1 MTRKSTVTVEAR
13 LRRIGTPP
21 ASAGTPRMSLSRTL
35 ITTRTL
41 GNKALRSPL
50 AMLRKYLIS
59 THPGLIMRSLS
70 RRISRF
76 EAIFAWGLSATNKT
90 TSS

>member
-50 AMLRKYLIS
+50 AMLRKY
-59 THPGLIMRSLS
+59 
-70 RRISRF
+70 
-76 EAIFAWGLSATNKT
+76 
-90 TSS
+90 